1 MDLRGQNVSSG
12 QAAQGDG
19 RRSAGQTT
27 GDHGGTMTTQARGGG
42 AQARSQTGSAPT
54 VRPTHGVDTA
64 LRVTVQG
71 AAGRT
76 DLVVPFGTD
85 VAVLA
90 ETYAAEVGLVGAPPR
105 LARPGGALLDA
116 ASDLDD
122 VVDQGAL
129 LVAVTDDGSAGEV
142 GETSVDGVVVRR
154 PPRLAGSNPRAVLVL
169 ACLVSL
175 AAAVLAAVSS
185 GSAAAPGWLR
195 PAAAAVLVV
204 GALAVALRTA
214 QRGTTDGP
222 GYVAAPA
229 FAAAAGFALGCSPGP
244 GGVLLGLVVG
254 GLSAGV
260 VAAVG
265 RTGAE
270 TEGEQVLRAW
280 LVVGAAASAGAVL
293 WLLLGASLL
302 ALAVS
307 AFALSVVATRL
318 LPAMAVDVDDD
329 VLLDLDRLAVTAWSA
344 RDTPQGGRKRHQVR
358 TPMVRDVVARSRR
371 TVLAGVL
378 VAAGVASVAGS
389 VVVLGTGDDRTAWTA
404 LGGLAMVALGG
415 GSFGL
420 VARTFRSRWPRLL
433 LGLTSCWLLALSG
446 AALLALLGETWRW
459 YVFAGLALVVPG
471 VVLAAVRLGHGWRS
485 VWWARTGE
493 VLETLAGVFVLAL
506 VPLAT
511 GLFDLVRTSF
521 S

>member
-1 MDLRGQNVSSG
+1 
-12 QAAQGDG
+12 
-19 RRSAGQTT
+19 
-27 GDHGGTMTTQARGGG
+27 MTTQARAGDD
-42 AQARSQTGSAPT
+42 AAAS

-85 VAVLA
+85 VAALA
-90 ETYAAEVGLVGAPPR
+90 ETYAAQVGLEGPPPR
-105 LARPGGALLDA
+105 LSRPGGALLDGSA
-116 ASDLDD
+116 DVDDLL
-122 VVDQGAL
+122 DQGAL
-129 LVAVTDDGSAGEV
+129 LVVVTDEAHATPG
-142 GETSVDGVVVRR
+142 GETADGPSVARR
-154 PPRLAGSNPRAVLVL
+154 GARLAGSDPRAVLVL

-175 AAAVLAAVSS
+175 AAAVLAAASS
-185 GSAAAPGWLR
+185 GSDAAPGWSR
-195 PAAAAVLVV
+195 PVAAAVLVV
-204 GALAVALRTA
+204 GALAVALRA
-214 QRGTTDGP
+214 ARVGTSTGP
-222 GYVAAPA
+222 DYVAAPA
-229 FAAAAGFALGCSPGP
+229 FAAAAGFALGYTPGP
-244 GGVLLGLVVG
+244 GGVLLGLAVA

-270 TEGEQVLRAW
+270 HEGEQVLRAW
-280 LVVGAAASAGAVL
+280 LVVGAAASAGAVV
-293 WLLLGASLL
+293 WLLVGASLL
-302 ALAVS
+302 ALAVTS
-307 AFALSVVATRL
+307 FACAVVATRL

-358 TPMVRDVVARSRR
+358 TPLVREVVARSRR

-378 VAAGVASVAGS
+378 VTASVASLSGV
-389 VVVLGTGDDRTAWTA
+389 VVVLGTGGDRTAWAA
-404 LGGLAMVALGG
+404 LGGLAMVAFGG

-433 LGLTSCWLLALSG
+433 LGLTACWLLALSG
-446 AALLALLGETWRW
+446 AALLALLGETSRW
-459 YVFAGLALVVPG
+459 YAFAALAVVVPA
-471 VVLAAVRLGHGWRS
+471 VVLGAVRLGHGWRS

-506 VPLAT
+506 VPLAA

>member
-1 MDLRGQNVSSG
+1 
-12 QAAQGDG
+12 
-19 RRSAGQTT
+19 
-27 GDHGGTMTTQARGGG
+27 MTTQARGGDGPTG
-42 AQARSQTGSAPT
+42 ATPS

-85 VAVLA
+85 VAALA
-90 ETYAAEVGLVGAPPR
+90 ETYAAEVGLEGTSPR
-105 LARPGGALLDA
+105 LARPSGALLDA
-116 ASDLDD
+116 ATDLDD

-129 LVAVTDDGSAGEV
+129 LVAVTDDGPSEAAGEAP
-142 GETSVDGVVVRR
+142 ESVVVRR
-154 PPRLAGSNPRAVLVL
+154 PPRLAGSDPRAVLVL

-175 AAAVLAAVSS
+175 AAAVIAAVSS
-185 GSAAAPGWLR
+185 GSAETPAWLR

-214 QRGTTDGP
+214 RHGTSDAP
-222 GYVAAPA
+222 VYVAAPA
-229 FAAAAGFALGCSPGP
+229 FAAAAGFALGYAPGP
-244 GGVLLGLVVG
+244 GGVLLGLAVG

-307 AFALSVVATRL
+307 AFALTVVATRL

-378 VAAGVASVAGS
+378 VAAGVASVSGS
-389 VVVLGTGDDRTAWTA
+389 AVVLGTGDDRTAWTA

-459 YVFAGLALVVPG
+459 YVFAGLALVVPA
-471 VVLAAVRLGHGWRS
+471 VVLGAVKLGQGWRS